1 MSIKNG
7 FVYTD
12 LSLKALEGIAAAL
25 ADFAQTGDVILLEG
39 DLGAGKT
46 EFTRIFLRHLVNN
59 TELAVPSPT
68 FTLVQ
73 QYDTPKGEVWHFDL
87 YRLEDPLEVEE
98 IGWNEALT
106 RGISLI
112 EWPDRLGPYLPGDYL
127 RFRLDFSDKGEN
139 LRNVTVTPHGAYQKR
154 MASNWKI

>member
-7 FVYTD
+7 AIYTD
-12 LSLKALEGIAAAL
+12 LSLDALGGIAAAL
-25 ADFAQTGDVILLEG
+25 ADFVQKGDVILLEG
-39 DLGAGKT
+39 NLGVGKT
-46 EFTRIFLRHLVNN
+46 EFARIFLRHLTGNDG
-59 TELAVPSPT
+59 LAVPSPT

-106 RGISLI
+106 HGISLI
-112 EWPDRLGPYLPGDYL
+112 EWPDRLGPYLPEDYL
-127 RFRLDFSDKGEN
+127 CLRLDFSDKGEA
-139 LRNVTVTPHGAYQKR
+139 LRDISVTPCGVYKDRLAT
-154 MASNWKI
+154 NWKI

>member
-1 MSIKNG
+1 MSIKNRLI
-7 FVYTD
+7 YTG
-12 LSLKALEGIAAAL
+12 LSLKSLEGIAAKL
-25 ADFAQTGDVILLEG
+25 ADFVQTGDVILLEG

-46 EFTRIFLRHLVNN
+46 EFARIFLRIL
-59 TELAVPSPT
+59 TGDAELAVPSPS

-87 YRLEDPLEVEE
+87 YRLDNPLEVEE

-112 EWPDRLGPYLPGDYL
+112 EWPDRLGYYLPADYL
-127 RFRLDFSDKGEN
+127 TLRMDFSDKGEDW
-139 LRNVTVTPHGAYQKR
+139 RNVTVTPHGRHQER
-154 MASNWKI
+154 MVTNWKK

>member
-7 FVYTD
+7 TVYTD
-12 LSLKALEGIAAAL
+12 LSQEALREIAAAL
-25 ADFAQTGDVILLEG
+25 ADFVQRGDVVLLEG

-46 EFTRIFLRHLVNN
+46 EFARIFLRHLTNDA
-59 TELAVPSPT
+59 ELAVPSPT

-106 RGISLI
+106 DGISLI
-112 EWPDRLGPYLPGDYL
+112 EWPDRLGPYLPADYL
-127 RFRLDFSDKGEN
+127 VLRLDFSGNGED
-139 LRNVTVTPHGAYQKR
+139 LRNVIVTPHGLYQKR
-154 MASNWKI
+154 MVNSWKI

>member
-1 MSIKNG
+1 MSIKNSHI
-7 FVYTD
+7 YTD
-12 LSLKALEGIAAAL
+12 FSLMDMDGIAAAL
-25 ADFAQTGDVILLEG
+25 GDFVQQGDVILLEG

-46 EFTRIFLRHLVNN
+46 EFARIFLRHLAGDDD
-59 TELAVPSPT
+59 LAVPSPT

-87 YRLEDPLEVEE
+87 YRLEDSLEVEE

-112 EWPDRLGPYLPGDYL
+112 EWPDRLGPYLPADRLCL
-127 RFRLDFSDKGEN
+127 RFDFSDKGEDF
-139 LRNVTVTPHGAYQKR
+139 RNVSVTPYGTYQAR
-154 MASNWKI
+154 MATHWKA